1 MIRRFHVTPRLG
13 LALTLAAG
21 LLFAQPAAAGDAG
34 KGKGVFNAQCGICH
48 TANKGG
54 PAILGPNLWGVV
66 GRKAGSVPGYNYTSG
81 MKAAGFTWTDEKL
94 EAYLPAPRAMV
105 PGTKMTYGGLHD
117 PAKLADLIAYLNTLK

>member
-1 MIRRFHVTPRLG
+1 MTLRSHAASGVALV
-13 LALTLAAG
+13 LALSAG
-21 LLFAQPAAAGDAG
+21 VLTAQPAAAGDAG

-94 EAYLPAPRAMV
+94 TAYLPAPRAMV

-117 PAKLADLIAYLNTLK
+117 PAKLADLIAYLDTLK